1 MWQVNGFDRRCFQL
15 GRGFR
20 ISPGAVTAVTSHE
33 GSLEAA
39 LEAACKSIDLARGK
53 GHLDALAES
62 LQQKVKFQCQA
73 YQRLDDS
80 QDLKAAEQQ
89 IEKEAANF
97 HQANFSK
104 GVALMRISLAHID
117 LQRGGLCR
125 CSSAAE
131 LALDAMAELTNED
144 PAMLEAQ
151 LLRATA
157 LLACGDP
164 RAQADA
170 HDVLEKSRRLG
181 DRRWE
186 AHALH
191 VFGLSKAFQGTFSAY
206 EDALRSLCD
215 AQRLCF
221 DLQMWRSHVA
231 VELSMARLY
240 LESQQPEE
248 AIRIA
253 EEALVL
259 IQDMGDFHSEYMAY
273 GLLCQAILD
282 TDSNVSQAQVRARE
296 AVERFRLQGLRP
308 HALALNLLAGVLS
321 ETDPQ
326 SAQAVVQDALVI
338 CRKLQDEEL
347 EAQILLRLSSIEA
360 ANDQDDAT
368 LQALETAIALYQR
381 LPETSEAIASARYL
395 SISVLLRM
403 FDPKES
409 LKEAS
414 QVRAFFAEEKDAHR
428 EALTLVA
435 VASISFTRNDL
446 EDAKESLELAREL
459 FSGVAD
465 VRGELL
471 ALTTLAEMHRSNGE
485 ISEASQM
492 MQRCRAMAKEA
503 GWKDEEVR
511 ILVDLSN
518 LQRTNETTS
527 VKSSARL
534 AREGLR
540 MAKQIGNLEG
550 QAELL
555 MQCVQCNLLLASEK
569 LPSRNLLEETQ
580 RLAADAVRL
589 TTDGV
594 GWRRRLKGL
603 ALYWQAHS
611 IALKDTTEALKH
623 LEVLVDFCRSKEN
636 VGLEAHTRLL
646 EAQIYL
652 SRDKAKALEILRP
665 AAETLKKLGDV
676 NGMEMAEQV
685 LQRASPPKPARP
697 TSDSPPA
704 LMDLERESPVV
715 STPAR
720 SKLDMTSIRKLILD
734 LAADAVASEEPLH
747 DDTVL
752 MDSGMDS
759 LTSVAFRNDLQSKLN
774 MDLPASLIFEYPS
787 VGELTRLVMS
797 LSDQ

>member
-20 ISPGAVTAVTSHE
+20 ISPGAVTAVTAHE

-39 LEAACKSIDLARGK
+39 LEAACNSIDLARGK

-62 LQQKVKFQCQA
+62 LQQKVKLQCQA
-73 YQRLDDS
+73 SQRLDDS

-164 RAQADA
+164 LAQADA

-206 EDALRSLCD
+206 EEALRSLSD

-221 DLQMWRSHVA
+221 DLQMWRSHIA

-240 LESQQPEE
+240 LESQQPKE

-259 IQDMGDFHSEYMAY
+259 IQDMGDFHSEYIAY

-282 TDSNVSQAQVRARE
+282 TDTNVSQAQVRARE
-296 AVERFRLQGLRP
+296 AVERFRLQGPRP

-326 SAQAVVQDALVI
+326 SAQTVVQDALVI

-368 LQALETAIALYQR
+368 LQALETAIKLYQR
-381 LPETSEAIASARYL
+381 LPETSEAIACARYL

-435 VASISFTRNDL
+435 VASISFARNDL

-485 ISEASQM
+485 ISEASQL

-518 LQRTNETTS
+518 LQRTETS

-555 MQCVQCNLLLASEK
+555 MQCVQPLG
-569 LPSRNLLEETQ
+569 RNL
-580 RLAADAVRL
+580 
-589 TTDGV
+589 
-594 GWRRRLKGL
+594 
-603 ALYWQAHS
+603 
-611 IALKDTTEALKH
+611 
-623 LEVLVDFCRSKEN
+623 
-636 VGLEAHTRLL
+636 
-646 EAQIYL
+646 
-652 SRDKAKALEILRP
+652 
-665 AAETLKKLGDV
+665 
-676 NGMEMAEQV
+676 
-685 LQRASPPKPARP
+685 
-697 TSDSPPA
+697 
-704 LMDLERESPVV
+704 
-715 STPAR
+715 
-720 SKLDMTSIRKLILD
+720 
-734 LAADAVASEEPLH
+734 
-747 DDTVL
+747 
-752 MDSGMDS
+752 
-759 LTSVAFRNDLQSKLN
+759 
-774 MDLPASLIFEYPS
+774 
-787 VGELTRLVMS
+787 
-797 LSDQ
+797 